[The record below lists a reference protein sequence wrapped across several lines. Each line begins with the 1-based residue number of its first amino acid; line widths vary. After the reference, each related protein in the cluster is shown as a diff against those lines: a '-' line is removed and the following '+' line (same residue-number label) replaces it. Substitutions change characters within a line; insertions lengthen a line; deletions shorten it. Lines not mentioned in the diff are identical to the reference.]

1 MNQENPLVIVG
12 VRFSKIGKN
21 YYFNASHIPD
31 IQVGQQ
37 IIVETS
43 RGWQMGEV
51 TEITDQLSPELK
63 QNIKKIDRRA
73 TANDL
78 AKKQELC
85 KKEEEAL
92 SKCLLRQR
100 KMNFRDIKLV
110 TAEIGFDEKSL
121 SILYSSPEDEEVK
134 GLEQFQKAI
143 REEFPRMRID
153 FHKIGPRDVAKFFGG
168 LGACGLEIRCCT
180 RFLCEFQSISI
191 KMAKIQNISLTPS
204 DITGMC
210 DRLRCCLNYEYCQYE
225 EILKELPKRNQRVMT
240 PNGEGRVVDLIPLQ
254 EKVVVQ
260 IGEEGEKIFE
270 KGLIQKIDGDYDTSK
285 QRPQPSKQN
294 EKPAG
299 RKRYQKFQH
308 R

>member
-1 MNQENPLVIVG
+1 MNQESPLVIVG

-31 IQVGQQ
+31 IQIGHQ

-51 TEITDQLSPELK
+51 TEITDQLNSEIK

-73 TANDL
+73 TENDL
-78 AKKQELC
+78 VKKQELC
-85 KKEEEAL
+85 KKEEEAF
-92 SKCLLRQR
+92 SKCLQRQR
-100 KMNFRDIKLV
+100 EMNFRDIKLV

-134 GLEQFQKAI
+134 DFDHFQKVI
-143 REEFPRMRID
+143 HEEFPKIRID

-168 LGACGLEIRCCT
+168 LGACGLEVRCCT

-225 EILKELPKRNQRVMT
+225 EILKGLPKRNQRVMT

-260 IGEEGEKIFE
+260 IGEEGEKTFE
-270 KGLIQKIDGDYDTSK
+270 NKFLQKIDGDYDTSK
-285 QRPQPSKQN
+285 QRPQPSKPNVKQADQ
-294 EKPAG
+294 K
-299 RKRYQKFQH
+299 RKQKFQ
-308 R
+308 RR

>member
-1 MNQENPLVIVG
+1 MSQENPLVIVG

-31 IQVGQQ
+31 IQAGQQ

-51 TEITDQLSPELK
+51 TEVTDQLSPELK
-63 QNIKKIDRRA
+63 QNIKKIERRA

-78 AKKQELC
+78 SKKQELS
-85 KKEEEAL
+85 KKEKEVF
-92 SKCLLRQR
+92 SKCLNRQR
-100 KMNFRDIKLV
+100 NMNFRDIKLV

-121 SILYSSPEDEEVK
+121 SILYSTPEDEEVK
-134 GLEQFQKAI
+134 KLDQFQKAI
-143 REEFPRMRID
+143 KEEFPRMRID
-153 FHKIGPRDVAKFFGG
+153 FHKIGPRDVAKYFGG
-168 LGACGLEIRCCT
+168 LGACGLETRCCT

-191 KMAKIQNISLTPS
+191 RMAKIQNISLTPS

-225 EILKELPKRNQRVMT
+225 EILKGLPKRNQRVMT

-254 EKVVVQ
+254 EKVIVQ
-260 IGEEGEKIFE
+260 IGEEGERIFE
-270 KGLIQKIDGDYDTSK
+270 NRMIQKMEGDFNTDK
-285 QRPQPSKQN
+285 QRPQPSNQN
-294 EKPAG
+294 ISSQA
-299 RKRYQKFQH
+299 RKRNRKFQH